1 MIEKNAGV
9 PSKLTSNVAAWKAF
23 FAERWTEASVA
34 CRFAHCAVR
43 QNAVAL
49 VNAYMSGR
57 YKCVVRKISDID
69 NATQVLEF
77 SNLITDIG
85 LERWGSDSIGNKC
98 FIGSGST
105 PPTVNDTA
113 LVAQLASSTAT
124 VDLTTWKAYS
134 AAERWTEATIVY
146 RFSPGVTLNS
156 IAEVGVGWVGGLWSR
171 ALIRDQNG
179 NPITIQLL
187 SDEVLDVYY
196 TLRIQFPEDASGSI
210 TIDGVAYDW
219 ILRPAELANWPDSR
233 YTYFYYPFSTG
244 GDAKASTA
252 EITQPNTAPGWSGSS
267 SSTTV
272 VPYVTSSRKRTMTF
286 KFDLNDANFNIKSVI
301 LRPGSGSYPTTA
313 WQLGFYQGGVSVG
326 VPKVSSKRFSLT
338 FDFSW
343 GRA

>member
-219 ILRPAELANWPDSR
+219 ILRPAELAD
-233 YTYFYYPFSTG
+233 
-244 GDAKASTA
+244 
-252 EITQPNTAPGWSGSS
+252 
-267 SSTTV
+267 
-272 VPYVTSSRKRTMTF
+272 
-286 KFDLNDANFNIKSVI
+286 
-301 LRPGSGSYPTTA
+301 
-313 WQLGFYQGGVSVG
+313 
-326 VPKVSSKRFSLT
+326 
-338 FDFSW
+338 
-343 GRA
+343 